1 MKSLQEKLGFLGKG
15 PLLDRVRSLR
25 ARRKN
30 VYDRLRKIDEAL
42 IRKRTE
48 RTTFPQRAIRDTVTR
63 RTGKVKRKG
72 EGKYVVGLDSI
83 GPSQFKKLGP
93 MYRKRQVPYNPDRHN
108 ISRYQH
114 IQDFLDH
121 PRVGNRRPGE
131 GKTFKP
137 GRLP

>member
-30 VYDRLRKIDEAL
+30 VYDRLKKIDEAL
-42 IRKRTE
+42 TRKKTE

-83 GPSQFKKLGP
+83 GPSKFKKLGP
-93 MYRKRQVPYNPDRHN
+93 MYREKQAPFNPSRHN
-108 ISRYQH
+108 ISAYQH
-114 IQDFLDH
+114 IQDFLDN
-121 PRVGNRRPGE
+121 PRKGNRRPGE
-131 GKTFKP
+131 EGTFKP
-137 GRLP
+137 GKLP